1 MKKLI
6 FTLFTL
12 LSLGS
17 TMVVQADT
25 YTPAGIPASVFTNEW
40 APNTP
45 ANDMTLSNGL
55 YVFAKRA
62 DFASNTSISFKVCK
76 DHAWTTAYPGSNY
89 GYTIP
94 AGSKYLIIT
103 YNASGN
109 AVNALGISS
118 MTIAGDNGTLFGTT
132 WSPSTAAND
141 MTLLSDGTYKFEKE
155 HVSLSAGTVN
165 FKACANHEWDNAWPS
180 SNYALSIPESGEYTI
195 TIIFNPATLT
205 VTATADLE
213 EAVVVIPAI
222 QLHSNI
228 TNPSWESSANFDIAA
243 NEETASLTLSV
254 AEGSYQF
261 GVKIDGTWTSNGA
274 SFTRANPSRVVE
286 SGSGNCTFTADID
299 GDYTFT
305 WTYATNTLTVTYP
318 DLPAQSVDFDGL
330 DAQILKGTTVNFAA
344 TSSGITNPGYRFYVK
359 AAGGSYGSA
368 VTSYTFNT
376 VGSFVVKVDALANN
390 TGSAVAT
397 KEKNVKVYDT
407 KTFTSGTVIYV
418 DFSAMTEGS
427 KGVNFP
433 FGDTKDA
440 LDYDAA
446 GAGTVKTVTFS
457 TNVTWS
463 TQNDFIKTE
472 KNGWAGLKFTVPS
485 AGQNCAVVAA
495 DGASYTWT
503 TVAPTI
509 KMHGNFT
516 GEWATT
522 AAFEK
527 AAGNATASLELAITT
542 AGEKSFG
549 MRIGSDDNWTS
560 NGASITRASTSAE
573 ITAGSGNCT
582 LNADVTGTYTFTWT
596 YATNTLSVT
605 YPAVSMETYHLY
617 VRDLTGWDTFDVYA
631 WGDSEYLGGWPG
643 KTAANSTTTID
654 GVTYK
659 VYDFEAIEDA
669 TIEMNLIFH
678 NNVGQDLPGDYRL
691 YLDLTTARNCTI
703 SVSGIAAW
711 EGLSGVKRFRACE
724 PLEHVY
730 GYQYDAE
737 GPTGTEWPGDE
748 LIADGEGWYSYIV
761 TKGRTVIFNNGT
773 GEGAMQ
779 TGDFAY
785 TDADPVADECAVW
798 QGATNVSDKIYMFT
812 IDDCDAAC
820 TVTYERDVTNGNYGT
835 ICLPYNAVSV
845 TGATLYSIAGKSGD
859 GYGEGIYIDQEDEL
873 LMGVPYI
880 FLASADKIVVRYWEG
895 QSFTPSADHLYSHNG
910 LVGFINDGE
919 YYTVTAN
926 AHNYILYNNGL
937 YFVNSEAKI
946 ASNRAFIDWSD
957 VPGDAPAPVTSR
969 RSIQVYQTPTGWTIV
984 PEEGHDACRKVLR
997 DGSLLIERNGNTYNA
1012 VGQMVK

>member
-17 TMVVQADT
+17 TMVVQAD
-25 YTPAGIPASVFTNEW
+25 YYVAGT
-40 APNTP
+40 
-45 ANDMTLSNGL
+45 MNGW
-55 YVFAKRA
+55 
-62 DFASNTSISFKVCK
+62 N
-76 DHAWTTAYPGSNY
+76 
-89 GYTIP
+89 
-94 AGSKYLIIT
+94 
-103 YNASGN
+103 
-109 AVNALGISS
+109 
-118 MTIAGDNGTLFGTT
+118 AGDNNYKMSGSGPYSVTQQLNSGSHEFKVTDGTWDQSWAGYDNAQSNVTLSTKEGNISFTLSTT
-132 WSPSTAAND
+132 SNVTFYFNASTSTAYVHA
-141 MTLLSDGTYKFEKE
+141 
-155 HVSLSAGTVN
+155 
-165 FKACANHEWDNAWPS
+165 
-180 SNYALSIPESGEYTI
+180 
-195 TIIFNPATLT
+195 
-205 VTATADLE
+205 
-213 EAVVVIPAI
+213 EAVVVPSYTFSSGTTIYYDFTAYNAGVNLYNSDWNNEWKSDVSSIISKTLTSDWEVTASSNLFKSAASSWNIVKCSTLPTSGQNMLVSTDGVTFHWDTYSGEEIMPTI
-222 QLHSNI
+222 QLHSNL
-228 TNPSWESSANFDIAA
+228 TNPSWASSENFAIAA
-243 NEETASLTLSV
+243 GNATASLTIAISQ
-254 AEGSYQF
+254 GNSYQF
-261 GVKIDGTWTSNGA
+261 GVMVNGEWRSNGA
-274 SFTRANPSRVVE
+274 AFDRFNNSAVIPAGNTT
-286 SGSGNCTFTADID
+286 NCTFIADAT

-305 WTYATNTLTVTYP
+305 WTYATNTLSVEYPEALSVALTGLNANQFVGDGVTVTATSNLTNASYAYQLKI
-318 DLPAQSVDFDGL
+318 DDGEYAAL
-330 DAQILKGTTVNFAA
+330 SANPYTFAA
-344 TSSGITNPGYRFYVK
+344 
-359 AAGGSYGSA
+359 A
-368 VTSYTFNT
+368 
-376 VGSFVVKVDALANN
+376 
-390 TGSAVAT
+390 
-397 KEKNVKVYDT
+397 
-407 KTFTSGTVIYV
+407 
-418 DFSAMTEGS
+418 
-427 KGVNFP
+427 
-433 FGDTKDA
+433 
-440 LDYDAA
+440 
-446 GAGTVKTVTFS
+446 
-457 TNVTWS
+457 
-463 TQNDFIKTE
+463 
-472 KNGWAGLKFTVPS
+472 
-485 AGQNCAVVAA
+485 
-495 DGASYTWT
+495 
-503 TVAPTI
+503 
-509 KMHGNFT
+509 
-516 GEWATT
+516 
-522 AAFEK
+522 
-527 AAGNATASLELAITT
+527 
-542 AGEKSFG
+542 
-549 MRIGSDDNWTS
+549 
-560 NGASITRASTSAE
+560 
-573 ITAGSGNCT
+573 
-582 LNADVTGTYTFTWT
+582 GTYTFKVTATGDEGTVDATKAVTVYVPMTLYFVNKEGWDNIHAYAYGDGDIKNANWPGEAMTSTAYTTAGHSYGVYSVRIAKDRYTTIIFNNGNSGEGNQTANLTIDDAKPYFYNGTW
-596 YATNTLSVT
+596 YATLAECDPVL
-605 YPAVSMETYHLY
+605 ETYHLY

-631 WGDSEYLGGWPG
+631 WGDSEFLGGWPG

-678 NNVGQDLPGDYRL
+678 NNVGQDLPGDYRQNFN
-691 YLDLTTARNCTI
+691 LTTARNCTI

-798 QGATNVSDKIYMFT
+798 QGDTNVSDKIYMFT

-845 TGATLYSIAGKSGD
+845 TGATLYNIAGKSGD

-969 RSIQVYQTPTGWTIV
+969 RCIQVYQTPTGWTIV